1 LMCGCA
7 DMQMCGWFEC
17 WNVMSA
23 KQFSAVFHSHIR
35 ASFLHPHIRTSAH
48 PHINTYLYIKQHHMS
63 RRLERWEKIP
73 VYKKAQELFD
83 LAEVIAESLKEDEM
97 KEHLAVQML
106 SNAAMVQAKI
116 AGAEGGGLYS
126 LRMQNAVL
134 IKLAVQDMFNA
145 VSFSSMVEI
154 NEEDYVDLMR
164 DKVDEFRLVFNEWVR
179 GFDKTYDIP
188 DNWAIRF
195 DTSTPEQEKLEDLM
209 FDEDRFFNEFE
220 DDFDED
226 EDEPE
231 EGE

>member
-1 LMCGCA
+1 
-7 DMQMCGWFEC
+7 
-17 WNVMSA
+17 
-23 KQFSAVFHSHIR
+23 
-35 ASFLHPHIRTSAH
+35 
-48 PHINTYLYIKQHHMS
+48 MS
-63 RRLERWEKIP
+63 RRLDKYEKLP

-83 LAEVIAESLKEDEM
+83 LAEIIADALKEDKM
-97 KEHLAVQML
+97 KRTPCAQMF
-106 SNAAMVQAKI
+106 SNAALIQAKI

-145 VSFSSMVEI
+145 VSFASMVKI

-164 DKVDEFRLVFNEWVR
+164 DKVDEFRLVFNDWVR

-195 DTSTPEQEKLEDLM
+195 DTSTPEQEKLEELM
-209 FDEDRFFNEFE
+209 FDEDRFFNEFDE
-220 DDFDED
+220 DDEEED
-226 EDEPE
+226 PE